1 MRFGTFV
8 RIVVVWHRGGQSG
21 LDPDG
26 ERLTGQTN
34 NVGIFAPFCERLLF
48 PARSPGIFA
57 QKISKG
63 RTGSS

>member
-8 RIVVVWHRGGQSG
+8 RIVVVWHRGEQSG

-34 NVGIFAPFCERLLF
+34 NVGIFALFYEKLLF
-48 PARSPGIFA
+48 PQDR
-57 QKISKG
+57 
-63 RTGSS
+63 